1 MIYMKRMGAYSID
14 IFIASI
20 FATIVYFMLIPLM
33 MYIPREIIMHF
44 INGRDALRNYLF
56 LVFLYYL
63 ISECIFNGT
72 IGKYMFGLRIVDKK
86 NEKPKIYRRVVRNI
100 FRITDQLL
108 LVGSIL
114 LFMSNG
120 HQRLGD
126 KIAGTKLVEKT
137 KKN

>member
-1 MIYMKRMGAYSID
+1 MIYIKRIGAYSID

-20 FATIVYFMLIPLM
+20 LATIVYFMLIPIML
-33 MYIPREIIMHF
+33 YIPREIIINF
-44 INGRDALRNYLF
+44 INGRDILSDYLL

-72 IGKYMFGLRIVDKK
+72 IGKYILGLRIVDKG
-86 NEKPKIYRRVVRNI
+86 NEKPKIYKRVVRNL

-114 LFMSNG
+114 LFMTNG

-126 KIAGTKLVEKT
+126 KIAGTQIIEKT
-137 KKN
+137 KKA